1 MHVFKNIS
9 YLQTLVSQNQ
19 KFNQLIFFFFLT
31 HYLSILMS
39 YAIVD
44 NYVVLT
50 STSIKF
56 MFEICHIFFIEYN
69 KLKLSQFFS

>member
-39 YAIVD
+39 NDLVVH
-44 NYVVLT
+44 YVVLI
-50 STSIKF
+50 SLTSIQF
-56 MFEICHIFFIEYN
+56 MIKTYHF
-69 KLKLSQFFS
+69 L